1 MPNLNKVML
10 MGNLTRDPQLSYLP
24 SQTAVCEIS
33 IAVNRRWM
41 GQDGQQKEEVTFV
54 ECSMFGK
61 RAEVLAKYLKKG
73 QPIFVDGRLKLDQ
86 WEAQDGTKRSKMR
99 VIVENFEFI
108 GGRQGG
114 GDGGNQGGDEGGY
127 APQQPQQPR
136 AYAPRPAPAG
146 RPMQQRPPQAPPQQQ
161 APQQPQ
167 YDPGADAPAPDEMPP
182 AIPEEDIPF

>member
-33 IAVNRRWM
+33 IAINRRWM

-61 RAEVLAKYLKKG
+61 RGEVLAKYLKKG
-73 QPIFVDGRLKLDQ
+73 QPIYVEGRLKLDQ
-86 WEAQDGTKRSKMR
+86 WEAQDGTKRSKLR

-114 GDGGNQGGDEGGY
+114 GEGGGGYEGGGEEGGY
-127 APQQPQQPR
+127 APRPQQARSFAPRQPQ
-136 AYAPRPAPAG
+136 G
-146 RPMQQRPPQAPPQQQ
+146 RPMQQRPAAPAPQ
-161 APQQPQ
+161 QQPQ
-167 YDPGADAPAPDEMPP
+167 YDPGADAPAPDDAPP
-182 AIPEEDIPF
+182 PISEDDIPF